1 MGLVRRKMM
10 LGKDVTMVM
19 FSSSPLP
26 LCRSV
31 AVCIATLKMGGQ
43 EECFLITV
51 RLILQLLLS
60 WELHK
65 SQACESLEATIDW
78 VTCARQ
84 RLYLSMR
91 WHCSKTLYSD
101 LLSFLRQS
109 IPSLGL
115 SDTRACLFL
124 GTQEDS
130 CFWNLMKGCIGQSPT
145 EAEFHTCSSE
155 LSLSV
160 CQFLHSLIC
169 DRIWAYGLKHIG
181 FFPSRK
187 HGDLFQLKAL
197 VHFYQCLILLSLKIQ
212 IFRGELNDHVSNMYG
227 K

>member
-19 FSSSPLP
+19 FSSSPPP

-51 RLILQLLLS
+51 RLILQLLPA

-65 SQACESLEATIDW
+65 SQACEFLEATIDW

-84 RLYLSMR
+84 RLYLSMK
-91 WHCSKTLYSD
+91 WNCPEDPVLWFATYPETKHTQPGSQWYKN
-101 LLSFLRQS
+101 LLVSQDS
-109 IPSLGL
+109 
-115 SDTRACLFL
+115 
-124 GTQEDS
+124 EDS

-145 EAEFHTCSSE
+145 KAEFHTCSSQ

-160 CQFLHSLIC
+160 CQFLRSLIC
-169 DRIWAYGLKHIG
+169 DRIWAYGLRNII
-181 FFPSRK
+181 FSPCRK
-187 HGDLFQLKAL
+187 HGDLLQLKGL
-197 VHFYQCLILLSLKIQ
+197 VHSTFP
-212 IFRGELNDHVSNMYG
+212 
-227 K
+227 